1 MSAIAKDRMCHSFAS
16 AVGNRGGK
24 WEFWPADKARPDSVL
39 LSIILGLTLFG
50 AVMVFSASGMYAEK
64 FEGTRYY
71 FLLRQLVFIALGLVG
86 MYFAMRF
93 DYTKLR
99 NPKMIR
105 LLLVG
110 CAAMLVAV
118 LFFHKINGAHRWIR
132 FHGLSFQPSELTKL
146 IVIVYLAFLLERRA
160 ASGEIGSFKRT
171 FLPSCLLVGMFVT
184 LVLAEPDLGTALLIA
199 ATIPV
204 LHFAAGVPVRYHL
217 LAAIA
222 TSPVAIYMLFFV
234 NFRAGRLKAY
244 LDPFA
249 YQLKEGY
256 QTVQS
261 LIAVGSGGVW
271 GLGFAGSRQ
280 KLLFLPEAHTDF
292 IFSIIAEELGLV
304 GASTLILVFALL
316 MWRGLRI
323 ALKAPDA
330 FGRLL
335 AIGLTMS
342 IVLQA
347 FFNIS
352 VAINLVPAKGLPL
365 PFVSYGGTSML
376 FTLIGAGLLLNV
388 SCAAAP
394 KVRPTDTRR

>member
-1 MSAIAKDRMCHSFAS
+1 MSAIAKDRMSFPS
-16 AVGNRGGK
+16 AVANSRGRR
-24 WEFWPADKARPDSVL
+24 EFWPADKNRPDPVL
-39 LSIILGLTLFG
+39 LSVILGLTLFG

-64 FEGTRYY
+64 LEGTRYY
-71 FLLRQLVFIALGLVG
+71 FLLRQLAFIALGLVG
-86 MYFAMRF
+86 LYFAMRF

-99 NPKMIR
+99 NPKLIK
-105 LLLVG
+105 LLLLT

-118 LFFHKINGAHRWIR
+118 MFFHKINGAHRWIR
-132 FHGLSFQPSELTKL
+132 FRSLSFQPSELTKL
-146 IVIVYLAFLLERRA
+146 IVIIYLAFLLERRA
-160 ASGEIGSFKRT
+160 ASGEIRSFKRT
-171 FLPSCLLVGMFVT
+171 FLPSCLLVGLFVT

-217 LAAIA
+217 LTAIA

-271 GLGFAGSRQ
+271 GLGFANGRQ

-292 IFSIIAEELGLV
+292 IFSIIAEELGLI
-304 GASTLILVFALL
+304 GALTLILVFAVL
-316 MWRGLRI
+316 MWRGLRV
-323 ALKAPDA
+323 AVKVQDG

-352 VAINLVPAKGLPL
+352 VAINLLPAKGLPL
-365 PFVSYGGTSML
+365 PFVSYGGSSLL

-388 SCAAAP
+388 SCATTPRMRA
-394 KVRPTDTRR
+394 TDARR

>member
-1 MSAIAKDRMCHSFAS
+1 MSAIAKDRMSFGS
-16 AVGNRGGK
+16 AAANGRGRR
-24 WEFWPADKARPDSVL
+24 EFWPADKNRPDPIL
-39 LSIILGLTLFG
+39 LSVILGLTLFG

-64 FEGTRYY
+64 IEGTRYY
-71 FLLRQLVFIALGLVG
+71 FLLRQLVFIVLGLVG

-99 NPKMIR
+99 NPKLIK
-105 LLLVG
+105 LLLLA
-110 CAAMLVAV
+110 CAAMLIAV
-118 LFFHKINGAHRWIR
+118 MFFHKINGAHRWIR
-132 FHGLSFQPSELTKL
+132 FRSLSFQPSELTKL
-146 IVIVYLAFLLERRA
+146 VVIIYLAFLLERRA
-160 ASGEIGSFKRT
+160 ASGEIRSFKRT
-171 FLPSCLLVGMFVT
+171 FLPSCLLVGLFVT

-217 LAAIA
+217 LTAIA
-222 TSPVAIYMLFFV
+222 TSPVVIYMLFFV

-271 GLGFAGSRQ
+271 GLGFANGRQ

-292 IFSIIAEELGLV
+292 IFSIIAEELGLI
-304 GASTLILVFALL
+304 GALTLILVFAVL
-316 MWRGLRI
+316 MWRGLR
-323 ALKAPDA
+323 AAVKVQDG

-352 VAINLVPAKGLPL
+352 VAINLLPAKGLPL
-365 PFVSYGGTSML
+365 PFVSYGGSSLL

-388 SCAAAP
+388 SCATTPRMRATD
-394 KVRPTDTRR
+394 VRR